1 VIKAVGKVNNLKLKT
16 DAIDFSMYQAGIGHT
31 RWATHGGVTEAN
43 CHPHLSESGRF
54 VVIHN
59 GIIENYN
66 ELKTELIAKGY
77 TFKSETDTEVTVQLF
92 EDIFDGDYLSTMSK
106 LVARMHGAYGLVF
119 LDRDN
124 PNVMFGTKKGSPM
137 VLGFGKNE
145 RYISSDYRSL
155 IGLIDDYIILE
166 DGDIFLMT
174 LDNYTILSE

>member
-1 VIKAVGKVNNLKLKT
+1 
-16 DAIDFSMYQAGIGHT
+16 
-31 RWATHGGVTEAN
+31 
-43 CHPHLSESGRF
+43 
-54 VVIHN
+54 
-59 GIIENYN
+59 
-66 ELKTELIAKGY
+66 
-77 TFKSETDTEVTVQLF
+77 
-92 EDIFDGDYLSTMSK
+92 MSK

>member
-1 VIKAVGKVNNLKLKT
+1 
-16 DAIDFSMYQAGIGHT
+16 M
-31 RWATHGGVTEAN
+31 
-43 CHPHLSESGRF
+43 
-54 VVIHN
+54 VIHN

-66 ELKTELIAKGY
+66 ELKAELIAKGY

-92 EDIFDGDYLSTMSK
+92 EDMFDGDYLSTMTK
-106 LVARMHGAYGLVF
+106 LVKRMHGAYGLVF

-124 PNVMFGTKKGSPM
+124 GNQIFGTKKGSPM
-137 VLGFGKNE
+137 VLGFGKGE

-174 LDNYTILSE
+174 LDNYTILSG